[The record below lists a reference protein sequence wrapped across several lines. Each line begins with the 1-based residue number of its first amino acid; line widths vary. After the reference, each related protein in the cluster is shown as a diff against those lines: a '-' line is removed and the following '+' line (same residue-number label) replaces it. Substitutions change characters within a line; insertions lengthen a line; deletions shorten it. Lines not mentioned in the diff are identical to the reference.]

1 MLASYLRDKL
11 GCEVTCQKL
20 DTVQS
25 WFSSFKATAECKEI
39 AEMHDPKLWPEGAF
53 VWCFYETQGFR
64 RINIGR
70 QLVQLNGSILTTL
83 YLTPTFASES

>member
-1 MLASYLRDKL
+1 MLASYLRGKL
-11 GCEVTCQKL
+11 GREVTCQKL

-53 VWCFYETQGFR
+53 VCRFYETQGFR

-70 QLVQLNGSILTTL
+70 Q
-83 YLTPTFASES
+83 FACTGGRSSDAM